1 MTINSTSLTAIPPVA
16 GPRAAPV
23 FQRTRILRLPR
34 SPKVIA
40 GLVIMAP
47 FAVLAII
54 GRWISPYSPNA
65 TDQQNWVQHVLV
77 PGTGP
82 GTAFPANYYPL
93 PLPPSAA
100 HWLGTTVFAQDVWSQ
115 VLASTQATL
124 FVGLL
129 AAAIATVLSVLFGV
143 TAGYLGGGA
152 DEGLSLV
159 ANVFLAIP
167 GLPLLIVLADYV
179 PSAGSSAL
187 LVATIIAVTTWAYTA
202 RTLRAQTLS
211 LRNRDFVEAAR
222 VSGESRLRI
231 ILVEVLPN
239 LIPILAAS
247 FLFTTLSAIGAYVA
261 LAFLGLAGSPTS
273 SPPGLWNWGEML
285 REGFANNAVRGG
297 WWWWWAPPG
306 LCVAFL
312 GTGLAL
318 LNFGID
324 EFINPRLR
332 AAGLSR
338 RTARQ
343 AGISLRPKLGMTP
356 VARPS
361 ARPPANRPLP
371 EGSHGR
377 QGRGISRVGTG
388 GAAEPVLEIRGL
400 SVDYGYGDEAV
411 HAVVDCDLVLRRG
424 QVLGL
429 AGESGSGKT
438 TLALAAIRLL
448 RAPAL
453 ITAGEVLFHSRPTS
467 GDGPVGTVDLM
478 SATEDQLRE
487 MRWSEIAVV
496 LQSSLNA
503 LNPVITIGA
512 QFDDLLR
519 VHRPDLSAPARW
531 ARSGEL
537 LDMVGM
543 NADRLRSYPHELS
556 GGMRQRAMIAMAI
569 ALEPQVM
576 ILDEPTTALD
586 VVTQR
591 EILEELIGLRDR
603 IGFATLFITH
613 DLSLLVELADEIAV
627 MYAGRLMER
636 APAASLFHAPRL
648 PYTYGLLHCFPP
660 MHGVRVP
667 MEGLPGSPP
676 DMRDLPP
683 GCAFHPRCPWAIQ
696 RCRQEVP
703 RLLPVDGSAREVACW
718 LHRGGATVPPELAR
732 PDPVSIRPNGAKS
745 ITFPPPQGEGRVG
758 VR

>member
-1 MTINSTSLTAIPPVA
+1 MTIDSTSLARAPVA
-16 GPRAAPV
+16 GPNPV
-23 FQRTRILRLPR
+23 AIFHPTRILRLPR
-34 SPKVIA
+34 SPKVLA
-40 GLVIMAP
+40 GLAILAIFSVLALLGRWMAP
-47 FAVLAII
+47 
-54 GRWISPYSPNA
+54 YNPNT
-65 TDQQNWVQHVLV
+65 TDEKNWVQHVLV

-82 GTAFPANYYPL
+82 GTDFPANFYPL

-100 HWLGTTVFAQDVWSQ
+100 HWLGTTVFAQDAWSQ
-115 VLASTQATL
+115 LLSSTQATL

-129 AAAIATVLSVLFGV
+129 AAAIATVLSVLIGV
-143 TAGYLGGGA
+143 SAGYLGGSA

-167 GLPLLIVLADYV
+167 GLPLLIVIASYV
-179 PSAGSSAL
+179 PAAGSSIV
-187 LVATIIAVTTWAYTA
+187 LVAAIIAVTTWAYTA

-222 VSGESRLRI
+222 VSGEGRSRI

-239 LIPILAAS
+239 LIPIVAAS
-247 FLFTTLSAIGAYVA
+247 FLFTSLAAIGAYVVI
-261 LAFLGLAGSPTS
+261 AFLGLAGSPTS

-285 REGFANNAVRGG
+285 REGFANNAVRSG

-306 LCVAFL
+306 VLIALL

-332 AAGLSR
+332 ATGLSR
-338 RTARQ
+338 KAARK
-343 AGISLRPKLGMTP
+343 AGISRRPKLGMTP
-356 VARPS
+356 VVRGRPTGHKRPARPTEDS
-361 ARPPANRPLP
+361 
-371 EGSHGR
+371 
-377 QGRGISRVGTG
+377 
-388 GAAEPVLEIRGL
+388 AEPVLEIRGL
-400 SVDYGYGDEAV
+400 SIDYGYGEGAV
-411 HAVVDCDLVLRRG
+411 HAVVDCDLTLRRG
-424 QVLGL
+424 RVLGL

-448 RAPAL
+448 RAPAV
-453 ITAGEVLFHSRPTS
+453 ITAGEVLFHSKPIS
-467 GDGPVGTVDLM
+467 GDGPVGTIDLL
-478 SATEDQLRE
+478 AAGDDDLRAI
-487 MRWSEIAVV
+487 RWSEIAVV

-519 VHRPDLSAPARW
+519 VHRPRFSATERW
-531 ARSGEL
+531 ARSVEL
-537 LDMVGM
+537 FDMVGI
-543 NADRLRSYPHELS
+543 NAERLRSYPHELS

-591 EILEELIGLRDR
+591 EIIEELVGLRDR

-613 DLSLLVELADEIAV
+613 DLSLLVELADEIDV

-636 APAASLFHAPRL
+636 APAASLFRAPRL
-648 PYTYGLLHCFPP
+648 PYTHGLLHCFPP
-660 MHGVRVP
+660 LHGPRVA
-667 MEGLPGSPP
+667 MEGIPGSPP
-676 DMRDLPP
+676 DLRDLPS
-683 GCAFHPRCPWAIQ
+683 GCPFNPRCRWAIAK
-696 RCRQEVP
+696 CSQELP
-703 RLLPVDGSAREVACW
+703 RMAPLNGDAREVACW
-718 LHRGGATVPPELAR
+718 LHRDGATVPAELGL
-732 PDPVSIRPNGAKS
+732 PDPALAHEV
-745 ITFPPPQGEGRVG
+745 GR
-758 VR
+758 

>member
-1 MTINSTSLTAIPPVA
+1 VTIDSTTLTT
-16 GPRAAPV
+16 APV
-23 FQRTRILRLPR
+23 HGPTPEPIFHRTRILRLPR
-34 SPKVIA
+34 SPKILT
-40 GLVIMAP
+40 GLVILAV
-47 FAVLAII
+47 FAVVAVI
-54 GRWISPYSPNA
+54 GRWISPYDPNA
-65 TDQQNWVQHVLV
+65 TDPQNWVQHVLV

-82 GTAFPANYYPL
+82 GTDFPANYYPL

-115 VLASTQATL
+115 VLSSTQATL
-124 FVGLL
+124 LVGLL
-129 AAAIATVLSVLFGV
+129 AAAIATVLSILIGV
-143 TAGYLGGGA
+143 SAGYFGGSA

-159 ANVFLAIP
+159 SNVFLAIP

-179 PSAGSSAL
+179 PTAGSSIL
-187 LVATIIAVTTWAYTA
+187 LVAVIIAVTAWAYSA
-202 RTLRAQTLS
+202 RVLRAQTLS

-222 VSGESRLRI
+222 VSGESRSRI

-239 LIPILAAS
+239 LIPIVAAS
-247 FLFTTLSAIGAYVA
+247 FLFTTLYAIYAYVA
-261 LAFLGLAGSPTS
+261 ISFLGLGGSPTS

-285 REGFANNAVRGG
+285 REGFANNAIRGG

-306 LCVAFL
+306 LCVALL

-332 AAGLSR
+332 VAGLSR
-338 RTARQ
+338 KAAKN
-343 AGISLRPKLGMTP
+343 AGIKFRGTLGATAVTPNIRAASLSPRPQDG
-356 VARPS
+356 
-361 ARPPANRPLP
+361 
-371 EGSHGR
+371 
-377 QGRGISRVGTG
+377 
-388 GAAEPVLEIRGL
+388 AEPVLEIHGL

-411 HAVVDCDLVLRRG
+411 HAVMDVDLVLRRG
-424 QVLGL
+424 KVLGL

-448 RAPAL
+448 RTPAL
-453 ITAGEVLFHSRPTS
+453 ITGGQVLFHSRPVG
-467 GDGPVGTVDLM
+467 GDGPKGTIDML
-478 SATEDQLRE
+478 AAGPETLRE
-487 MRWSEIAVV
+487 VRWSEISVV

-519 VHRPDLSAPARW
+519 VHRKHLSRSARFE
-531 ARSGEL
+531 RSAEL
-537 LDMVGM
+537 LDMVGI

-556 GGMRQRAMIAMAI
+556 GGMRQRAMIAMAL

-603 IGFATLFITH
+603 LGFAALFITH
-613 DLSLLVELADEIAV
+613 DLSLLVEIADEIAV

-636 APAASLFHAPRL
+636 APAASLFNAPRL
-648 PYTYGLLHCFPP
+648 PYTHGLINCFPP
-660 MHGVRVP
+660 MHGKRAR
-667 MEGLPGSPP
+667 MEGIPGSPP
-676 DMRDLPP
+676 DLRQLPQ
-683 GCAFHPRCPWAIQ
+683 GCAFNPRCKWALEQ
-696 RCRQEVP
+696 CRHDVP
-703 RLLPVDGSAREVACW
+703 VLAPLNGSSREVACW
-718 LHRGGATVPPELAR
+718 LHRGGAEVPAELAK
-732 PDPVSIRPNGAKS
+732 PDPAQFEV
-745 ITFPPPQGEGRVG
+745 RV
-758 VR
+758 R

>member
-1 MTINSTSLTAIPPVA
+1 MTINSTSLAGIPPVA
-16 GPRAAPV
+16 GPTAELVLRP
-23 FQRTRILRLPR
+23 TRVLRLPR

-40 GLVIMAP
+40 GLVILGV
-47 FAVLAII
+47 FGVLAII
-54 GRWISPYSPNA
+54 GRWIAPYSPNA
-65 TDQQNWVQHVLV
+65 TDQQNWVRHVLV
-77 PGTGP
+77 PGTGA
-82 GTAFPANYYPL
+82 GTGFPASYYPL

-100 HWLGTTVFAQDVWSQ
+100 HWLGTTVFAQDVSSQ
-115 VLASTQATL
+115 LLAATQATM

-143 TAGYLGGGA
+143 TAGYLGGGT

-167 GLPLLIVLADYV
+167 GLPLLIVLADYM
-179 PSAGSSAL
+179 PSAGSSVL
-187 LVATIIAVTTWAYTA
+187 LVAAIIAVTTWAYTS

-222 VSGESRLRI
+222 VSGESRVRI

-239 LIPILAAS
+239 LIPIVAAS
-247 FLFTTLSAIGAYVA
+247 FLFTALSAMGAYVA
-261 LAFLGLAGSPTS
+261 IAFLGLAGSPTS

-306 LCVAFL
+306 ICIALL

-338 RTARQ
+338 RTAKK
-343 AGISLRPKLGMTP
+343 AGISLRSTLGMTP
-356 VARPS
+356 VAHRRAVAVMPQVTAMRPEPS
-361 ARPPANRPLP
+361 SVRNP
-371 EGSHGR
+371 
-377 QGRGISRVGTG
+377 
-388 GAAEPVLEIRGL
+388 AEPALTIRGL
-400 SVDYGYGDEAV
+400 SVDYGYGDQAV

-424 QVLGL
+424 KMLGL

-448 RAPAL
+448 RAPAV
-453 ITAGEVLFHSRPTS
+453 ITGGEVLFHSKPIS
-467 GDGPVGTVDLM
+467 GEEPAGTIDML
-478 SATEDQLRE
+478 SATEEQLRAI
-487 MRWSEIAVV
+487 RWSEIAVV

-519 VHRPDLSAPARW
+519 VHRPNFSEAERLSRA
-531 ARSGEL
+531 GEL
-537 LDMVGM
+537 LGMVGM
-543 NADRLRSYPHELS
+543 NAERLRSHAHELS

-591 EILEELIGLRDR
+591 EILEELIGLRNR

-636 APAASLFHAPRL
+636 APATSLFHAPRL

-660 MHGVRVP
+660 LHGARLA
-667 MEGLPGSPP
+667 MEGLKGSPP
-676 DMRDLPP
+676 DLRDLPS
-683 GCAFHPRCPWAIQ
+683 GCAFHPRCAWAMP
-696 RCRQEVP
+696 RCHQDVP
-703 RLLPVDGSAREVACW
+703 TLAPLDGSAREVACW
-718 LHRGGATVPPELAR
+718 LHRGEANVPAELAR
-732 PDPVSIRPNGAKS
+732 PDPLPSGSGRSGSIA
-745 ITFPPPQGEGRVG
+745 RVG
-758 VR
+758 EP